1 MAHLYALFHGKNY
14 HNTFPEWNAVHIAIV
29 SSAIYR
35 HSSDQADSALT
46 ELKLA
51 QCWAFLFQ
59 HGAGA
64 ILSPA
69 SLAARD
75 IGITTVRAHYSPL
88 ITCPPVYT
96 CTEKDLAFRVGLET
110 SARQRNTAV
119 VTLIAISP
127 YTLYAFVNLVRLIIN
142 EERSNNSIVSNPCS
156 VPMNNRND
164 VYGLNRCE
172 RFNSWVKIECSGG
185 SRVVSRLFYYLSDA
199 MRANARQK
207 VSSTA
212 HKIGSGRDAGVINL
226 VRSLGKGGGFACYG
240 LYRPEISCRRLVS
253 RETLPSRVAMLPRSD
268 KNRVGDKAASWK
280 KGCGERVESGGGA
293 EGKVGRVSVRE
304 REREL
309 LAAGT
314 YAASF
319 RISKRVHRSSPNS
332 RGPYPL
338 SWSLAIFFGFH
349 TFMQISNAHV
359 YISGRRKLAWE
370 CKNSPDL
377 PTLFKNEFKLTP
389 RSTTL
394 SYRRVRRSLA

>member
-1 MAHLYALFHGKNY
+1 M
-14 HNTFPEWNAVHIAIV
+14 
-29 SSAIYR
+29 
-35 HSSDQADSALT
+35 
-46 ELKLA
+46 
-51 QCWAFLFQ
+51 
-59 HGAGA
+59 
-64 ILSPA
+64 
-69 SLAARD
+69 
-75 IGITTVRAHYSPL
+75 
-88 ITCPPVYT
+88 YT

-280 KGCGERVESGGGA
+280 KGCGERVESGGG
-293 EGKVGRVSVRE
+293 GKVGRVSVRE
-304 REREL
+304 RER
-309 LAAGT
+309 ASGT
-314 YAASF
+314 YGQLSNKQTSPPLESKLAGAVPTF
-319 RISKRVHRSSPNS
+319 VISRDILRLP
-332 RGPYPL
+332 
-338 SWSLAIFFGFH
+338 
-349 TFMQISNAHV
+349 HV
-359 YISGRRKLAWE
+359 YADIQCTRIYIRAAKTRVGMQKF
-370 CKNSPDL
+370 
-377 PTLFKNEFKLTP
+377 T
-389 RSTTL
+389 RSTD
-394 SYRRVRRSLA
+394 SV

>member
-1 MAHLYALFHGKNY
+1 MHRKRSR
-14 HNTFPEWNAVHIAIV
+14 V
-29 SSAIYR
+29 SSR
-35 HSSDQADSALT
+35 S
-46 ELKLA
+46 
-51 QCWAFLFQ
+51 
-59 HGAGA
+59 
-64 ILSPA
+64 
-69 SLAARD
+69 R
-75 IGITTVRAHYSPL
+75 
-88 ITCPPVYT
+88 
-96 CTEKDLAFRVGLET
+96 T

-127 YTLYAFVNLVRLIIN
+127 SYTLYAFVNLVRLIIN

-185 SRVVSRLFYYLSDA
+185 SRVVSRLFYYLSDT

-226 VRSLGKGGGFACYG
+226 VLVSWKGGRGGDSACSRATDCIG
-240 LYRPEISCRRLVS
+240 RKSPVAGWSRAKPCHRVLPCYRGRTKTESEIRPPLGRRAAANGS
-253 RETLPSRVAMLPRSD
+253 RA
-268 KNRVGDKAASWK
+268 G
-280 KGCGERVESGGGA
+280 GGGGA

-304 REREL
+304 RERKL

-332 RGPYPL
+332 RRPYPL
-338 SWSLAIFFGFH
+338 S
-349 TFMQISNAHV
+349 
-359 YISGRRKLAWE
+359 
-370 CKNSPDL
+370 
-377 PTLFKNEFKLTP
+377 
-389 RSTTL
+389 
-394 SYRRVRRSLA
+394 

>member
-88 ITCPPVYT
+88 ITSTGVHVHR
-96 CTEKDLAFRVGLET
+96 KRSRVSSRSRT

-280 KGCGERVESGGGA
+280 KGCGERVESGGG
-293 EGKVGRVSVRE
+293 GGRWGGFRYARE
-304 REREL
+304 KE
-309 LAAGT
+309 LAAHT
-314 YAASF
+314 ASF

>member
-1 MAHLYALFHGKNY
+1 MERIYRSF
-14 HNTFPEWNAVHIAIV
+14 AIV

-35 HSSDQADSALT
+35 HSSNQADSALT

-88 ITCPPVYT
+88 ITSTGVHVHR
-96 CTEKDLAFRVGLET
+96 KRSRVSSRSRN
-110 SARQRNTAV
+110 SANNLGSTTQHGRCYVDRDFAP
-119 VTLIAISP
+119 SP

-280 KGCGERVESGGGA
+280 KGCGERVESGGEGA

-304 REREL
+304 RERKL

-338 SWSLAIFFGFH
+338 SWSLAIFFAFH

-359 YISGRRKLAWE
+359 YIYPGGE
-370 CKNSPDL
+370 NSRGNAKIHPI
-377 PTLFKNEFKLTP
+377 
-389 RSTTL
+389 
-394 SYRRVRRSLA
+394 YRLCLRTSSN

>member
-1 MAHLYALFHGKNY
+1 MLSVSFSTWRRRDTISRVSGCSRYRNHDRPRTLLAVNY
-14 HNTFPEWNAVHIAIV
+14 VHRCTRAPKKISRFESV
-29 SSAIYR
+29 SNLGS
-35 HSSDQADSALT
+35 T
-46 ELKLA
+46 T
-51 QCWAFLFQ
+51 Q
-59 HGAGA
+59 HGRCYVD
-64 ILSPA
+64 
-69 SLAARD
+69 RD
-75 IGITTVRAHYSPL
+75 FAP
-88 ITCPPVYT
+88 
-96 CTEKDLAFRVGLET
+96 
-110 SARQRNTAV
+110 
-119 VTLIAISP
+119 SP

-280 KGCGERVESGGGA
+280 KGCGERVESGGG
-293 EGKVGRVSVRE
+293 EGGGEGGAGFGTRE
-304 REREL
+304 RKRTTSGWHIRGQLSNKQTSPPLESK
-309 LAAGT
+309 LAGAVPTFVISRDILRLPTRSCRYPMHT
-314 YAASF
+314 Y
-319 RISKRVHRSSPNS
+319 IYPGGENS
-332 RGPYPL
+332 RGNAKIHPIYRL
-338 SWSLAIFFGFH
+338 CLRTS
-349 TFMQISNAHV
+349 SN
-359 YISGRRKLAWE
+359 
-370 CKNSPDL
+370 
-377 PTLFKNEFKLTP
+377 
-389 RSTTL
+389 
-394 SYRRVRRSLA
+394 

>member
-1 MAHLYALFHGKNY
+1 MKIHNLTPLHALFRGKNY

-75 IGITTVRAHYSPL
+75 IGITTVHAHYSPL
-88 ITCPPVYT
+88 ITSTGVHVHR
-96 CTEKDLAFRVGLET
+96 KRSRVSSRSRT

-127 YTLYAFVNLVRLIIN
+127 SYTLYAFVNLVRLIIN

-280 KGCGERVESGGGA
+280 KGCGERVESGGEGA

-304 REREL
+304 RERKL

-332 RGPYPL
+332 RRPYPL
-338 SWSLAIFFGFH
+338 SWSLAIFFAFH

-359 YISGRRKLAWE
+359 YIYPGGE
-370 CKNSPDL
+370 NSRGNAKIHPI
-377 PTLFKNEFKLTP
+377 
-389 RSTTL
+389 
-394 SYRRVRRSLA
+394 YRLCLRTSSN

>member
-1 MAHLYALFHGKNY
+1 MLSVSFSTWRRRDTISRVSGCSRYRNHDRPRTLLAVNY
-14 HNTFPEWNAVHIAIV
+14 VHRCTRAPKKISRFESV
-29 SSAIYR
+29 SNLGS
-35 HSSDQADSALT
+35 T
-46 ELKLA
+46 T
-51 QCWAFLFQ
+51 Q
-59 HGAGA
+59 HGRCYVD
-64 ILSPA
+64 
-69 SLAARD
+69 RD
-75 IGITTVRAHYSPL
+75 FAP
-88 ITCPPVYT
+88 
-96 CTEKDLAFRVGLET
+96 
-110 SARQRNTAV
+110 
-119 VTLIAISP
+119 SP

-280 KGCGERVESGGGA
+280 KGCGERVESGGG
-293 EGKVGRVSVRE
+293 GRRGRWGGFRYARE
-304 REREL
+304 KE
-309 LAAGT
+309 LAAHT
-314 YAASF
+314 ASF

-338 SWSLAIFFGFH
+338 S
-349 TFMQISNAHV
+349 
-359 YISGRRKLAWE
+359 
-370 CKNSPDL
+370 
-377 PTLFKNEFKLTP
+377 
-389 RSTTL
+389 
-394 SYRRVRRSLA
+394 

>member
-1 MAHLYALFHGKNY
+1 M
-14 HNTFPEWNAVHIAIV
+14 
-29 SSAIYR
+29 
-35 HSSDQADSALT
+35 
-46 ELKLA
+46 
-51 QCWAFLFQ
+51 
-59 HGAGA
+59 
-64 ILSPA
+64 
-69 SLAARD
+69 
-75 IGITTVRAHYSPL
+75 
-88 ITCPPVYT
+88 YT

-280 KGCGERVESGGGA
+280 KGCGERVESGGEGA

-338 SWSLAIFFGFH
+338 S
-349 TFMQISNAHV
+349 
-359 YISGRRKLAWE
+359 
-370 CKNSPDL
+370 
-377 PTLFKNEFKLTP
+377 
-389 RSTTL
+389 
-394 SYRRVRRSLA
+394 

>member
-1 MAHLYALFHGKNY
+1 MHRKRSR
-14 HNTFPEWNAVHIAIV
+14 V
-29 SSAIYR
+29 SSR
-35 HSSDQADSALT
+35 S
-46 ELKLA
+46 
-51 QCWAFLFQ
+51 
-59 HGAGA
+59 
-64 ILSPA
+64 
-69 SLAARD
+69 R
-75 IGITTVRAHYSPL
+75 
-88 ITCPPVYT
+88 
-96 CTEKDLAFRVGLET
+96 T

-127 YTLYAFVNLVRLIIN
+127 SYTLYAFVNLVRLIIN

-280 KGCGERVESGGGA
+280 KGCGERVESGGGGA

-304 REREL
+304 RERKL

-338 SWSLAIFFGFH
+338 S
-349 TFMQISNAHV
+349 
-359 YISGRRKLAWE
+359 
-370 CKNSPDL
+370 
-377 PTLFKNEFKLTP
+377 
-389 RSTTL
+389 
-394 SYRRVRRSLA
+394 

>member
-1 MAHLYALFHGKNY
+1 MLSVSFSTWRRRDTISRVSGCSRYRNHDRPRTLLAVNY
-14 HNTFPEWNAVHIAIV
+14 VHRCTRAPKKISRFESV
-29 SSAIYR
+29 SNLGS
-35 HSSDQADSALT
+35 T
-46 ELKLA
+46 T
-51 QCWAFLFQ
+51 Q
-59 HGAGA
+59 HGRCYVD
-64 ILSPA
+64 
-69 SLAARD
+69 RD
-75 IGITTVRAHYSPL
+75 FAP
-88 ITCPPVYT
+88 
-96 CTEKDLAFRVGLET
+96 
-110 SARQRNTAV
+110 
-119 VTLIAISP
+119 SP

-280 KGCGERVESGGGA
+280 KGCGERVESGGG
-293 EGKVGRVSVRE
+293 GKVGRVSVRE
-304 REREL
+304 RERKL

-338 SWSLAIFFGFH
+338 SWSLAIFFAFH

>member
-1 MAHLYALFHGKNY
+1 
-14 HNTFPEWNAVHIAIV
+14 
-29 SSAIYR
+29 
-35 HSSDQADSALT
+35 
-46 ELKLA
+46 
-51 QCWAFLFQ
+51 
-59 HGAGA
+59 
-64 ILSPA
+64 
-69 SLAARD
+69 
-75 IGITTVRAHYSPL
+75 
-88 ITCPPVYT
+88 
-96 CTEKDLAFRVGLET
+96 
-110 SARQRNTAV
+110 
-119 VTLIAISP
+119 
-127 YTLYAFVNLVRLIIN
+127 
-142 EERSNNSIVSNPCS
+142 
-156 VPMNNRND
+156 MNNRND

-280 KGCGERVESGGGA
+280 KGCGERVESGGEGA

-304 REREL
+304 RERKL

-338 SWSLAIFFGFH
+338 SWSLAIFFAFH

-359 YISGRRKLAWE
+359 YIYPGGE
-370 CKNSPDL
+370 NSRGNAKIHPI
-377 PTLFKNEFKLTP
+377 
-389 RSTTL
+389 
-394 SYRRVRRSLA
+394 YRLCLRTSSN

>member
-1 MAHLYALFHGKNY
+1 MHRKRSR
-14 HNTFPEWNAVHIAIV
+14 V
-29 SSAIYR
+29 SSR
-35 HSSDQADSALT
+35 S
-46 ELKLA
+46 
-51 QCWAFLFQ
+51 
-59 HGAGA
+59 
-64 ILSPA
+64 
-69 SLAARD
+69 R
-75 IGITTVRAHYSPL
+75 
-88 ITCPPVYT
+88 
-96 CTEKDLAFRVGLET
+96 T

-127 YTLYAFVNLVRLIIN
+127 SYTLYAFVNLVRLIIN

-226 VRSLGKGGGFACYG
+226 VRSLGKGGDSRATDCIGRKSPVAGWSRAKPCHRVLPCYRG
-240 LYRPEISCRRLVS
+240 RTKTESEIRPPLGRRAAANGS
-253 RETLPSRVAMLPRSD
+253 RA
-268 KNRVGDKAASWK
+268 G
-280 KGCGERVESGGGA
+280 GGGSGGKGGA
-293 EGKVGRVSVRE
+293 GFGTRE
-304 REREL
+304 RKKTTSGRHIRGQLSNKQTSPPLESK
-309 LAAGT
+309 LAEAVPT
-314 YAASF
+314 FVISRDILCLPHVYADIQCT
-319 RISKRVHRSSPNS
+319 RI
-332 RGPYPL
+332 
-338 SWSLAIFFGFH
+338 
-349 TFMQISNAHV
+349 